1 MNSSL
6 WQGNQNISY
15 RKSINKNESFD
26 VIEKDFEPGD
36 VLMQLTDGLPEAP
49 NSKNEL
55 FDYFRV
61 SQHLESVGTKSA
73 EEIKNSFI
81 TEIDNWLGGGQNP
94 DDVTF
99 IIIKKIK

>member
-1 MNSSL
+1 VRFL
-6 WQGNQNISY
+6 Q
-15 RKSINKNESFD
+15 
-26 VIEKDFEPGD
+26 
-36 VLMQLTDGLPEAP
+36 
-49 NSKNEL
+49 